1 MWGGDNMA
9 KKNRRV
15 SITRQ
20 IMNEVIRIQNEKTI
34 HNLSRKHYIRNTK
47 KFIVFCREH
56 YDCRNFDS
64 CREHIQDYS
73 DYLQTQGYTPSTIHS
88 YVAAACSTF
97 DVPMQDIR
105 KPIRKTSEFIRGRC
119 QGESIRTSQDLND
132 PEWDYIVSFQK
143 KAGLRRAEL
152 YELRKEDFLMDES
165 GHFTIF
171 VRNGKGHKKQHQRL
185 NSEEDVEFI
194 KRYFDAVGPGERIF
208 DKKYFNND
216 LNFHKLRADSAKEYY
231 EIQLHRILNEPGYA
245 EKLESEI
252 KKRWELFNIN
262 PKTGKPKKFPQS
274 QIQGWYVL
282 RGDNRAKAI
291 REGRPLR
298 YNRLAVMA
306 ASVFKLSHWR
316 TNVTVQNYLAI

>member
-1 MWGGDNMA
+1 MA
-9 KKNRRV
+9 KKNRRI
-15 SITRQ
+15 SITQQ
-20 IMNEVIRIQNEKTI
+20 IMNEVIRIQNEKTV

-47 KFIVFCREH
+47 KFVVFCREH

-88 YVAAACSTF
+88 YIAAACSTF

-143 KAGLRRAEL
+143 KVGLRRAEL

-194 KRYFDAVGPGERIF
+194 KRYFDAVGTGEKVF
-208 DKKYFNND
+208 EDKYFRND

-231 EIQLHRILNEPGYA
+231 AIQLDRILNEPGYA

-306 ASVFKLSHWR
+306 CSIFKLSHWR